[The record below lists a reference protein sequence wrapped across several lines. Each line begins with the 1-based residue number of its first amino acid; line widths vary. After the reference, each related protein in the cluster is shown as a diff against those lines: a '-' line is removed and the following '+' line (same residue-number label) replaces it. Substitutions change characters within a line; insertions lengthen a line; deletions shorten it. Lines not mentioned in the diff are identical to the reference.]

1 MKKHIGSIMAAIIIM
16 IAVALALLMNSC
28 SMESRSSV
36 AYRTYTDAEVAA
48 NCARRDS
55 LSMVA
60 QQDTAKWQQFLECSK
75 DEGDAGCDSCFTM
88 IYGYSLE
95 ER

>member
-1 MKKHIGSIMAAIIIM
+1 MFLAIMSVVVFFAVLVNNGTIQSKIGHRDYA
-16 IAVALALLMNSC
+16 
-28 SMESRSSV
+28 
-36 AYRTYTDAEVAA
+36 TYTAAEVAA

-55 LSMVA
+55 LSLVA
-60 QQDTAKWQQFLECSK
+60 QQDTAKWNAFLECSK
-75 DEGDAGCDSCFTM
+75 DGGDAGCDSCFTA